1 MSSDSLYRS
10 IYKDLKKKIIDGV
23 YKIDD
28 CLPTEDELTKE
39 YFTSRIT
46 IKKAMQILV
55 AEGYV
60 VRYPG
65 RGTFVSKKVK
75 DNALENSKLNLIGL
89 ILSNISP
96 AFGLEL
102 LISVERE
109 LSSLGYNMVFK
120 NSKGNIE
127 LESKYVDELIGMG
140 CKGIIIQPV
149 HDEYYNERLI
159 FHHFNGFPIVLLDRD
174 FTGMQLHC
182 VRTDNFEATQ
192 KATKLLFDKGHEKI
206 AFLCGKDSGV
216 SSIEN
221 RKNGFQSAFF
231 YNQKFLKEQY
241 VGNFLKCPN
250 TNCSVEDFDNDVE
263 AVIKFLNKEKE
274 ITCLFSSEFMVC
286 KIIYEA
292 IRKMKKS
299 IPEDYSLITFDYN
312 YGLVNPNIARIIQNQ
327 SEMGKIAVS
336 VLDKLIRK
344 ENVALKLFSSYK
356 IHEGNSIKDLRKKE

>member
-46 IKKAMQILV
+46 IKKAMQLLV
-55 AEGYV
+55 SEGYV

-65 RGTFVSKKVK
+65 RGTFVSKKIK
-75 DNALENSKLNLIGL
+75 DNALESSKLNLIGL

-96 AFGLEL
+96 AFGLDL
-102 LISVERE
+102 LISVEKE
-109 LSSLGYNMVFK
+109 LSSLGYNVIFK
-120 NSKGNIE
+120 NSRGDID
-127 LESKYVDELIGMG
+127 LESSYVDELIGMG
-140 CKGIIIQPV
+140 CKGLIIQPV

-159 FHHFNGFPIVLLDRD
+159 FHHCNGFPIVLVDRD
-174 FTGMQLHC
+174 FNGMQLHC

-206 AFLCGKDSGV
+206 AFLCGKNSGV

-250 TNCSVEDFDNDVE
+250 TAWNKQDFESDVE
-263 AVIKFLNKEKE
+263 AVIKFLEKEKE
-274 ITCLFSSEFMVC
+274 ITCLFASEFMVC
-286 KIIYEA
+286 KIIFEA
-292 IRKMKKS
+292 IRKMGKS
-299 IPEDYSLITFDYN
+299 IPNDYSLITFDYT
-312 YGLVNPNIARIIQNQ
+312 YGLINPDVARIIQDQ
-327 SEMGKIAVS
+327 AEMGRIAVS

-344 ENVALKLFSSYK
+344 ENVAVKLFSSYK
-356 IHEGNSIKDLRKKE
+356 LYEGNSLKDLSK

>member
-28 CLPTEDELTKE
+28 CLPTEDELTKQ

-46 IKKAMQILV
+46 IKKAMQLLV
-55 AEGYV
+55 QEGYV
-60 VRYPG
+60 IRYPG
-65 RGTFVSKKVK
+65 RGTFVSKKFK
-75 DNALENSKLNLIGL
+75 ENALDNTSLNLVGL
-89 ILSNISP
+89 ILSNVSS

-102 LISVERE
+102 LISIERE
-109 LSSLGYNMVFK
+109 LSELGYNVVFK

-127 LESKYVDELIGMG
+127 LETKYVDELINMG
-140 CKGIIIQPV
+140 CRGLIIQPV

-159 FHHFNGFPIVLLDRD
+159 FHHFNGFPIVLVDRD

-192 KATKLLFDKGHEKI
+192 KATKMLFDKGHDKI
-206 AFLCGKDSGV
+206 AFICGKDSGV

-231 YNQKFLKEQY
+231 YNQKFLREQY
-241 VGNFLKCPN
+241 VASILKCPN
-250 TNCSVEDFDNDVE
+250 TDFTKDDFEEDVQS
-263 AVIKFLNKEKE
+263 VIKFLNREKE
-274 ITCLFSSEFMVC
+274 ITCLFASEFTVC

-292 IRKMKKS
+292 IKKMNKS
-299 IPEDYSLITFDYN
+299 IPSDYSLITFDYCL
-312 YGLVNPNIARIIQNQ
+312 GLVNPNIARIIQDQ
-327 SEMGKIAVS
+327 KEMGKIAVS
-336 VLDKLIRK
+336 VLDKLINK
-344 ENVALKLFSSYK
+344 ENVALKLFSSYN
-356 IHEGNSIKDLRKKE
+356 IYQGNSLKDLN